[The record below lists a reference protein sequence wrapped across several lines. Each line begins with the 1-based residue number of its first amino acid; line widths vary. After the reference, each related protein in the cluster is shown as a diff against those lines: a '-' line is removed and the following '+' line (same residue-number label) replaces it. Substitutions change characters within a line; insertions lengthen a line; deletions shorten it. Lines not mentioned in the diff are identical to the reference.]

1 MSKLKQLP
9 CLVCGES
16 IKGINLVCSEDCVNE
31 LDKIIAIVGAAGVI
45 IDVLKKS
52 GLIKNEQTKTI

>member
-9 CLVCGES
+9 CPVCGES
-16 IKGINLVCSEDCVNE
+16 IKGINLVCSEDCAKE
-31 LDKIIAIVGAAGVI
+31 LVKIITVVVAAGVI